1 MKKITALL
9 LAVLLVASLS
19 VSAFAEG
26 ENDVYALLS
35 GLMNDREFTLT
46 VTAEE
51 IDGLEE
57 YLEPYGTVVC
67 NVKQEDDTIV
77 LDVTTEGEAY
87 LKAAANA
94 EGVMLSTNFIEM
106 DDVVTTWDVL
116 LPNVTVTKDESSASV
131 KIGMTG
137 PNQEL
142 INFSV
147 KIKGTDLADYSAE
160 FYIGFITGPGTVY
173 TLWDSI
179 SGENGETAR
188 DFAFTWDE
196 YELIAEA
203 SGEEAAEDGCI
214 SRSDVCSFFMDDE
227 EIGTVTVH
235 SELVTHTN
243 F

>member
-19 VSAFAEG
+19 VSVFAEG

-35 GLMNDREFTLT
+35 DLMHGRCFTLT
-46 VTAEE
+46 VTAEDV
-51 IDGLEE
+51 DGLEDF
-57 YLEPYGTVVC
+57 LAPYGSFVC
-67 NVKQEDDTIV
+67 SVNQEGDTIV

-87 LKAAANA
+87 LKATANT
-94 EGVMLSTNFIEM
+94 EGVTLSTNFIEM
-106 DDVVTTWDVL
+106 EDVVTTWDVL
-116 LPNVTVTKDESSASV
+116 LPNVTVTKDENTASV

-179 SGENGETAR
+179 SGKNGETAR

-196 YELIAEA
+196 NELIAEA
-203 SGEEAAEDGCI
+203 SGEETAEDGCI

-235 SELVTHTN
+235 SELTIQ
-243 F
+243 